1 MNLCDRFGVSEE
13 QLRALVAEGL
23 RAGGDWCDLY
33 FEDTSYHDLLL
44 RDGVVGSGGYHVDYG
59 CGIRVLK
66 GEKTGYAYAETTDYP
81 SLLQAAKAAGSIA
94 SASFRGNQPLQTSGC
109 AGPLPLPLEAGPSL
123 LRSRGWL
130 RSGEAVAVS
139 TSPAIAAN
147 GQSCTQ
153 ASKTVAARGL
163 VNGGDPLRSSG
174 GDERS
179 EVLSAWGTG
188 LPGAGYYP
196 ELTPWEEAEI
206 AGFVPFLQR
215 IEAGIRA
222 RDSRV
227 LKVVA
232 ILSYS
237 VSDILM
243 YNSLGELT
251 TDHRPL
257 GSISVQV
264 IFQQGKRTENNT
276 VSRSLR
282 MGAEFVSDSVL
293 EDLVSRAVE
302 GMDARFEARRP
313 KGGQMSVVMGAGAS
327 GILLHE
333 AMGHAF
339 EADFNRKG
347 QSIFSDRMGQRI
359 CRPGINILDDATV
372 PASRGACNYDD
383 EGVPGQKTYMVTDG
397 VLTSYL
403 HDRISAGYYGV
414 APTGNGRRESF
425 RYNPIPRM
433 RATYMESGPDGT
445 KEDLIAS
452 VKKGIYVDQF
462 ANGQV
467 KIGEGDFTFFVK
479 SGYLIEGGRLT
490 MPVKDINIIGNG
502 PQALA
507 DIQAVAGDL
516 RIDEGTWTCGKEQSV
531 AVSCGIP
538 SVLIGNLTVGGE

>member
-1 MNLCDRFGVSEE
+1 MNPCDRFGVTEE
-13 QLRALVAEGL
+13 QLRTLVAEGL

-66 GEKTGYAYAETTDYP
+66 GEKTGYAYAESTDFP
-81 SLLQAAKAAGSIA
+81 SLRNAAIAAGSIA
-94 SASFRGNQPLQTSGC
+94 ATSVSLHSSLPPETSFGPHRCAPLAVPPLTKPRVARFPGAAAASA
-109 AGPLPLPLEAGPSL
+109 PSITD
-123 LRSRGWL
+123 
-130 RSGEAVAVS
+130 GEA
-139 TSPAIAAN
+139 
-147 GQSCTQ
+147 CTQ
-153 ASKTVAARGL
+153 VGKPVAARGL
-163 VNGGDPLRSSG
+163 VNGRGPLRSSG
-174 GDERS
+174 RDERS
-179 EVLSAWGTG
+179 EGLQAWGTG
-188 LPGAGYYP
+188 FPGAKYYE
-196 ELTPWEEAEI
+196 ELQPWESAEV

-282 MGAEFVSDSVL
+282 MGAEFINDAVL

-347 QSIFSDRMGQRI
+347 QSIFSDRMGERI

-403 HDRISAGYYGV
+403 HDRISASFYGV

-445 KEDLIAS
+445 REDLITS
-452 VKKGIYVDQF
+452 VKRGIYVDQF

-479 SGYLIEGGRLT
+479 SGFLIEGGHLT

>member
-1 MNLCDRFGVSEE
+1 M
-13 QLRALVAEGL
+13 
-23 RAGGDWCDLY
+23 
-33 FEDTSYHDLLL
+33 
-44 RDGVVGSGGYHVDYG
+44 
-59 CGIRVLK
+59 
-66 GEKTGYAYAETTDYP
+66 
-81 SLLQAAKAAGSIA
+81 
-94 SASFRGNQPLQTSGC
+94 
-109 AGPLPLPLEAGPSL
+109 
-123 LRSRGWL
+123 
-130 RSGEAVAVS
+130 
-139 TSPAIAAN
+139 
-147 GQSCTQ
+147 
-153 ASKTVAARGL
+153 
-163 VNGGDPLRSSG
+163 
-174 GDERS
+174 
-179 EVLSAWGTG
+179 
-188 LPGAGYYP
+188 
-196 ELTPWEEAEI
+196 
-206 AGFVPFLQR
+206 
-215 IEAGIRA
+215 
-222 RDSRV
+222 
-227 LKVVA
+227 
-232 ILSYS
+232 
-237 VSDILM
+237 
-243 YNSLGELT
+243 
-251 TDHRPL
+251 
-257 GSISVQV
+257 QV
-264 IFQQGKRTENNT
+264 IFRQGDRTENNT

-282 MGAEFVSDSVL
+282 MGAEMINDQVL

-347 QSIFSDRMGQRI
+347 QSIFSDKMGRRI
-359 CRPGINILDDATV
+359 CRPGINILDDGTL
-372 PASRGACNYDD
+372 PASRGAINVDD

-403 HDRISAGYYGV
+403 HDRISAGFYGV

-445 KEDLIAS
+445 REDLIAS
-452 VKKGIYVDQF
+452 VKRGIYVDQF

-479 SGYLIEGGRLT
+479 SGFLIENGRLT

-516 RIDEGTWTCGKEQSV
+516 KVDEGTWTCGKEQSA

>member
-1 MNLCDRFGVSEE
+1 MKAACDRFGVTEE
-13 QLRALVAEGL
+13 QLRSLVAEGL

-66 GEKTGYAYAETTDYP
+66 GEKTGYAYAETTDIP
-81 SLLQAAKAAGSIA
+81 SLLSAARAAG
-94 SASFRGNQPLQTSGC
+94 
-109 AGPLPLPLEAGPSL
+109 
-123 LRSRGWL
+123 
-130 RSGEAVAVS
+130 
-139 TSPAIAAN
+139 AIAAAAVS
-147 GQSCTQ
+147 QSAMQPRGESKETTA
-153 ASKTVAARGL
+153 ASYYRELK
-163 VNGGDPLRSSG
+163 
-174 GDERS
+174 
-179 EVLSAWGTG
+179 AW
-188 LPGAGYYP
+188 
-196 ELTPWEEAEI
+196 EDAET
-206 AGFVPFLQR
+206 AGFIPFLQR

-251 TDHRPL
+251 SDHRPL

-264 IFQQGKRTENNT
+264 IFRQGKRTENNT

-282 MGAEFVSDSVL
+282 MGAEMMNDAVL

-313 KGGQMSVVMGAGAS
+313 KGGQMPVVMGAGAS

-347 QSIFSDRMGQRI
+347 QSIFSDRMGQRV

-433 RATYMESGPDGT
+433 RTTYMESGPDGT

-452 VKKGIYVDQF
+452 VKRGIYVDQF

-479 SGYLIEGGRLT
+479 SGFLIEGGRLT

-507 DIQAVAGDL
+507 DMQAVAGDL